1 MRKIFIR
8 RYLMVKGRFA
18 RLILEGVKTTTTRL
32 GKVIPRLRT
41 VIIHS
46 DGKPIAEA
54 LIKNVTYKKVCELT
68 DEDAKRDGYNSV
80 EELLNDLRN
89 IYGRDIHQEDVVS
102 IIEFEITKKFSDINP
117 KDIYLGF
124 SPHTIAIL
132 ANRYLKDVLDEEEKR
147 IVEYILRYRSI
158 RTTAL
163 KLFGSL
169 EKRWIIRKTLRK
181 LLAKLLDR
189 KVINVDDNTIEKLA
203 EISTFWRRYL
213 MEKKNR
219 YSFEQNSGFGGGND
233 SK

>member
-1 MRKIFIR
+1 MI
-8 RYLMVKGRFA
+8 KGYFA
-18 RLILEGVKTTTTRL
+18 QLILDGLKTTTIRL
-32 GKVIPRLRT
+32 GKVVPRLRT

-54 LIKNVTYKKVCELT
+54 LIKNVTYKKVRELT
-68 DEDAKRDGYNSV
+68 DEDAKRDGYNSI
-80 EELLNDLRN
+80 EELLNDLRD

-117 KDIYLGF
+117 EDIYLGF

-132 ANRYLKDVLDEEEKR
+132 ANRYLRDVLDEEEKR
-147 IVEYILRYRSI
+147 IVEHILRYRSI
-158 RTTAL
+158 RTTSL

-189 KVINVDDNTIEKLA
+189 KVINVDDKTIEKLA

-213 MEKKNR
+213 VEKKNR
-219 YSFEQNSGFGGGND
+219 YSSEQNSDFGGGNG